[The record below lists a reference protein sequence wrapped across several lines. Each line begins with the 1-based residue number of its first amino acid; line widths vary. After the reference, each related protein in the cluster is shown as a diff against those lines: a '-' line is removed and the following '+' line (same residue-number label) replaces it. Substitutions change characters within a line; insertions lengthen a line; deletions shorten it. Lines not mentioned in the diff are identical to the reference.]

1 MHISKPVEFRVCM
14 LGKTDKHI
22 EAQHN
27 VEFSER
33 SAAGAKSAGT

>member
-27 VEFSER
+27 
-33 SAAGAKSAGT
+33 AGDKPPQVGLD